1 MKRYDINV
9 LDRKDIPNVLKYFN
23 LQCGGFYDPNIPS
36 YNAYRQ
42 TTLYYYLKNPPSGL
56 LGVYFKPRL
65 NPFKIEYP
73 YADNNYTLEDLLK
86 YEIAIEE
93 AFVFWDAKQKPQDEN
108 VNIKVIVSDIFADQN
123 KEERIN
129 QYLINN
135 NIIKQPKLIKLG
147 CYNATTNTGL
157 VAPLPS
163 RTFHEIDIDA
173 VYFDD
178 GIRIIKEQ
186 PRTKTEEI
194 KELKEEIDDLIEQ
207 CKITKNFDPSN
218 PVKILV
224 SKIERAKKVK
234 ADGITAKD
242 FYNYGYSSVEELIG
256 AGYTLLELYDA
267 GYSAEKLVDAE
278 NAIKEQINTLKQ
290 ELTQL
295 PGNIE
300 DLLKLSNGA
309 KNIYLFTFIIEKRV
323 ITIDLPD
330 SLNPYEAIRD
340 WKRANNLSAYEGKW
354 LKENGKVDFTENNS
368 EIRLLVRSHGF
379 PTSFTVNVVINI
391 FETKDKIYRIVCKD
405 GQPKTDL
412 WTTYIKAHHAWLD
425 QCYIKYGC
433 TYQAETIRD
442 KLGRSSRTLYDENG
456 NTHYYRYEKGLMYDN
471 WYIDGNDCASGGDRW
486 QTRTYYQFLDNTPPP
501 KKPDIL
507 DS

>member
-93 AFVFWDAKQKPQDEN
+93 AFVFWDVKQKPQDEN
-108 VNIKVIVSDIFADQN
+108 VNIKLIVSDIFADQN
-123 KEERIN
+123 KEEIIN
-129 QYLINN
+129 RWLINN

-147 CYNATTNTGL
+147 CYNATPNTGL

-178 GIRIIKEQ
+178 GIRIMEPHQ
-186 PRTKTEEI
+186 
-194 KELKEEIDDLIEQ
+194 
-207 CKITKNFDPSN
+207 
-218 PVKILV
+218 
-224 SKIERAKKVK
+224 
-234 ADGITAKD
+234 
-242 FYNYGYSSVEELIG
+242 
-256 AGYTLLELYDA
+256 
-267 GYSAEKLVDAE
+267 
-278 NAIKEQINTLKQ
+278 
-290 ELTQL
+290 
-295 PGNIE
+295 GNI
-300 DLLKLSNGA
+300 DVLLKLSNGA
-309 KNIYLFTFIIEKRV
+309 KNIYLFTFNIGKRV
-323 ITIDLPD
+323 TTINLPD
-330 SLNPYEAIRD
+330 SLHPYEAIQV
-340 WKRANNLSAYEGKW
+340 WKRANNLSAYEGEYK
-354 LKENGKVDFTENNS
+354 KHSEKINNPINIIS
-368 EIRLLVRSHGF
+368 PASKTIDIF
-379 PTSFTVNVVINI
+379 VNANIITNI
-391 FETKDKIYRIVCKD
+391 FETEDKIYRIGCKD
-405 GQPKTDL
+405 IQPKENILVTYQNDL
-412 WTTYIKAHHAWLD
+412 GRWLD

-433 TYQAETIRD
+433 TYQAETIRN
-442 KLGRSSRTLYDENG
+442 KLGRSSKTLYDENG
-456 NTHYYRYEKGLMYDN
+456 NVHWYSYVTGVFLDD

-486 QTRTYYQFLDNTPPP
+486 QTRTYYQFLDSTPPP
-501 KKPDIL
+501 KKPAIL
-507 DS
+507 DSIVDCTTSNFKAAGFMASELKAAGYTASDLKDCGYEAQELKAGGYTFINLVNAGHSFT